1 MPGHTKT
8 IYSRRQRRAPGQYDT
23 PLADFLDRLPD
34 YVNQFQQNQLA
45 IGRQKLQEQRYQ
57 DSIARQNRLDV
68 ENQKRYETSQALAAK
83 AVEESNKRFKIQQE
97 NIDIN
102 RKRADDQFIKTNVM
116 SLVRSGKYG
125 LAEQMLTGLEGPE
138 IESLG
143 AVIRQERDS
152 KEELDSAFKDVRNLY
167 YDPNVSVYEKQD
179 RLNSFQEKYS
189 DRFEL
194 GKGIDDSITR
204 FISAVNLK
212 AATQNR
218 GFKPLSEWP
227 TSGPDGQRD
236 LDEYNRI
243 KKQIDED
250 TEQLASATGPV
261 LRTGM
266 DLESFV
272 KGIDEKKDQLKILES
287 KYATET
293 RDQYN
298 ERKAKRQKLGDAAA
312 RGITLPNLG
321 FGQKTLEFIP
331 SSEESLADIDLENRT
346 DKMLQNLT
354 SDPDESD
361 QGGTVLPRII
371 PQAQAGQGNINTEPA
386 RDDTLDIEKIST
398 APAGNFDVKDITLE
412 KGRKSNPRVAQS
424 YAGDIQKLNNL
435 MLRLD
440 TADQTA
446 NPDFTKGRLN
456 KSIKS
461 IAEKIKKEYGDFIDP
476 NTGEFI
482 DKSFSSDF
490 FSVLSR
496 STNLSDSRLKQLF
509 KSLSTAKP
517 VQQAI

>member
-8 IYSRRQRRAPGQYDT
+8 IYSRRQRMAPGQYET

-34 YVNQFQQNQLA
+34 YINQFQQNQIA
-45 IGRQKLQEQRYQ
+45 IGRQQLVDKKYEEDRAYRQRAEQR
-57 DSIARQNRLDV
+57 SIDQQNIENLKYVSEQKRQRAREKAAEYNRL
-68 ENQKRYETSQALAAK
+68 
-83 AVEESNKRFKIQQE
+83 
-97 NIDIN
+97 
-102 RKRADDQFIKTNVM
+102 
-116 SLVRSGKYG
+116 
-125 LAEQMLTGLEGPE
+125 
-138 IESLG
+138 
-143 AVIRQERDS
+143 
-152 KEELDSAFKDVRNLY
+152 
-167 YDPNVSVYEKQD
+167 QD
-179 RLNSFQEKYS
+179 REREENNNLFQFGISLANKGNYKMSS
-189 DRFEL
+189 DF
-194 GKGIDDSITR
+194 
-204 FISAVNLK
+204 LK
-212 AATQNR
+212 AAGKEDMAASVLQMGKSEEGMDSDLGEVRNAYYNESTSPYKVEDMINAYR
-218 GFKPLSEWP
+218 DKYGDKIKIGDRRDNTLTNLMKLNLDKVIKYNKGFLPLSEWP

-243 KKQIDED
+243 KKSIDED
-250 TEQLASATGPV
+250 TKQLASATGPV

-266 DLESFV
+266 DVKSFV
-272 KGIDEKKDQLKILES
+272 KGIDDKKDQLKILES

-298 ERKAKRQKLGDAAA
+298 EKEAERQKLGDAAA

-321 FGQKTLEFIP
+321 FGQKTLEFTP

-346 DKMLQNLT
+346 DEMLQNLT

-398 APAGNFDVKDITLE
+398 APVGNFDVKDITLE
-412 KGRKSNPRVAQS
+412 KGTKSNPRVAQK

-456 KSIKS
+456 KNIKS

>member
-1 MPGHTKT
+1 M
-8 IYSRRQRRAPGQYDT
+8 APGQYET

-34 YVNQFQQNQLA
+34 YINQFQQNQLA
-45 IGRQKLQEQRYQ
+45 IGRQQLADKKYEEDRAYRQRAEQR
-57 DSIARQNRLDV
+57 SIDQQNIENLKYVSEQKRQKAREKAAEYNRLQNIERE
-68 ENQKRYETSQALAAK
+68 EN
-83 AVEESNKRFKIQQE
+83 NKLF
-97 NIDIN
+97 
-102 RKRADDQFIKTNVM
+102 QF
-116 SLVRSGKYG
+116 G
-125 LAEQMLTGLEGPE
+125 
-138 IESLG
+138 
-143 AVIRQERDS
+143 
-152 KEELDSAFKDVRNLY
+152 
-167 YDPNVSVYEKQD
+167 
-179 RLNSFQEKYS
+179 
-189 DRFEL
+189 
-194 GKGIDDSITR
+194 
-204 FISAVNLK
+204 ISAANKGNYKMSSDFLK
-212 AATQNR
+212 AAGKEDMAASMLQMGKSEEGMDSDLGEIREAFYGTSASPYKIEDMINTYR
-218 GFKPLSEWP
+218 DKYEDKIKIGDRRDSALTGWMKSNSDKVIKYNKGFLPLSEWP

-243 KKQIDED
+243 KESIDED
-250 TEQLASATGPV
+250 TKQLSSPVPTFGAGVSLEQ
-261 LRTGM
+261 
-266 DLESFV
+266 FV

-298 ERKAKRQKLGDAAA
+298 ERVKLEKAGQRISAKEGLASSL
-312 RGITLPNLG
+312 GITLPNIRT
-321 FGQKTLEFIP
+321 GQTTLEYTP

-346 DKMLQNLT
+346 DEMLQNLT

-361 QGGTVLPRII
+361 QEGTVLPRII

-386 RDDTLDIEKIST
+386 RDDTLNIEKIST
-398 APAGNFDVKDITLE
+398 APVGNFDVKDITLE
-412 KGRKSNPRVAQS
+412 TGRKSNPRVAQR